1 MFNFSNHVYLLV
13 SNGIVKATELK
24 SGAYTEMNLPSSSH
38 PRTPMGSFKE
48 TEKAFTQILNKVSP
62 KSVFKPAPV
71 AYVHLINKVEG
82 GYTDVE
88 LRAFKEAAL
97 GAGAREVYMPDS
109 RVQLTKEQLLNK
121 QFVQHPNA

>member
-1 MFNFSNHVYLLV
+1 MFNFSSHVYLLV
-13 SNGIVKATELK
+13 SNGTVKATALK
-24 SGAYTEMNLPSSSH
+24 SGAYSEMNLPTSSH
-38 PRTPMGSFKE
+38 PRTPMGSFQE
-48 TEKAFTQILNKVSP
+48 TEKAFSQLLNKVSP
-62 KSVFKPAPV
+62 KSFFKPSPV
-71 AYVHLINKVEG
+71 VYVHLIDEVEG

-121 QFVQHPNA
+121 QFVQYKKA